1 MTSRFLSFFGRA
13 HVLGAALAALATCS
27 LPASAQTQ
35 ADIALW
41 DSTWAQYQ
49 ALESVPRAARAYLS
63 ATQVIST
70 VIRAPLKQVYR
81 IYSDV
86 NNALGLHPYL
96 KSVQPIRR
104 ADVNGVPT
112 FDFIAYEDIPVLG
125 TVIHGVTIAQQR
137 FHPEADAYD
146 VDTYDAPGVVT
157 HQHIT
162 FTQVAGGTKVTER
175 LTFEATL
182 PYIAVSAIGGV
193 YAHKLVQ
200 IGLKK
205 RIESGYYQQLDQGQ
219 GDQADGAQLN

>member
-1 MTSRFLSFFGRA
+1 MTSHFSNCLRFSRPA
-13 HVLGAALAALATCS
+13 HLVGALLAACS
-27 LPASAQTQ
+27 LHASAQTQ
-35 ADIALW
+35 ADIDLW
-41 DSTWAQYQ
+41 DISWAQYQ
-49 ALESVPRAARAYLS
+49 ALESVPRAARGYLS
-63 ATQVIST
+63 ATQVISI

-86 NNALGLHPYL
+86 NSALGLHPYL

-125 TVIHGVTIAQQR
+125 TVVHGVTIAQQR

-162 FTQVAGGTKVTER
+162 FTQVTGGTKVTER

-182 PYIAVSAIGGV
+182 PYIALSAVGGV

-205 RIESGYYQQLDQGQ
+205 RIESGYYQQADQGQ
-219 GDQADGAQLN
+219 ADAAQVN